1 MTTTAPYGSWRS
13 PISAQS
19 LTADSVR
26 LSEPQPDG
34 DDCYWLESRPQEQ
47 GRNALVHLAAD
58 GTRRDLLPAPLSV
71 RTRLNEY
78 GGGSYCV
85 FQGQVYLVLDS
96 DQRLYR
102 LAADSQL
109 QAISPEGPY
118 RYADL
123 SIDAPRNRLICV
135 REDHSAL
142 GIDASGVDEERHEIV
157 ALALDGSEAP
167 QVLVSG
173 ADFYSNPRISPDGT
187 QMSWLCWHHPNM
199 PWDGTECHLATLNA
213 GGKPESSQCIAGG
226 ANESVFQ
233 PQWSPE
239 GELFFVS
246 DRSNWWNLYRW
257 VDSQVEA
264 LCTLEAEF
272 ATPQW
277 VCGMST
283 YAFLNSGTLL
293 CCYTRDGLWQLAHF
307 DLTHLA
313 LTDIETGLSDI
324 SSVQCTNGRAWFLGA
339 GPNQSTQ
346 LWRFDPQSELELV
359 SIARSAQ
366 DDPPAESISE
376 PQPVS
381 FTTRDGEQAHGFY
394 YPPHN
399 PDFQAPEGNLP
410 PLLVVC
416 HGGPTGATQAALNL
430 KIQYWTSR
438 GFAVLDVNYRGSTG
452 YGRSYRE
459 RLKGQWGHTDVI
471 DVCSGADYLV
481 QAGLAHPKQCAIRG
495 SSAGGYTV
503 LAALTFDDRFQAGAS
518 LYGIG
523 DLESLARDTHK
534 FESRYLDTLVGP
546 YPAQVSLYRERSPIH
561 HVHRLRCPVIFLQG
575 LQDKIVPPDQ
585 AQTMARA
592 LSEKGVPNALVEFPD
607 EGHGFRQADNI
618 ERALEAELYFYGQ
631 VFGFTP
637 ADQLPPLDIVNLP
650 EKQP

>member
-19 LTADSVR
+19 LTADNVR

-47 GRNALVHLAAD
+47 GRSALVHLAAD

-85 FQGQVYLVLDS
+85 MQGQVYLVLDS
-96 DQRLYR
+96 DQRIYQLG
-102 LAADSQL
+102 ADGDL
-109 QAISPEGPY
+109 KPISPEGPY

-123 SIDAPRNRLICV
+123 TIDAPRRRLICV
-135 REDHSAL
+135 REDHSAE
-142 GIDASGVDEERHEIV
+142 GTEEQHDIV
-157 ALALDGSEAP
+157 ALALDGSESV

-187 QMSWLCWHHPNM
+187 RLSWLCWHHPNM
-199 PWDGTECHLATLNA
+199 PWDGTECYVATLDANGQPQGA
-213 GGKPESSQCIAGG
+213 QCIAGG

-233 PQWSPE
+233 PQWSPD
-239 GELFFVS
+239 GALFFVS

-257 VDSQVEA
+257 VDGQVEA

-283 YAFLNSGTLL
+283 YSFLNSGTLL
-293 CCYTRDGLWQLAHF
+293 CCYTRDGLWQLAEF
-307 DLTHLA
+307 DLTHLT
-313 LTDIETGLSDI
+313 LTDIETGLTAV
-324 SSVQCTNGRAWFLGA
+324 SSVQCANGRGWFLGA
-339 GPNQSTQ
+339 GTHQSTQ
-346 LWRFDPQSELELV
+346 LWRFDPQLESSLV
-359 SIARSAQ
+359 PVARSAK
-366 DDPPAESISE
+366 DDPAAEYVSE

-381 FTTRDGEQAHGFY
+381 FDTRDDEQAHGFY

-399 PDFQAPEGNLP
+399 PDFQAPEGDLP

-416 HGGPTGATQAALNL
+416 HGGPTGATEAALNL

-452 YGRSYRE
+452 YGRRYRE
-459 RLKGQWGHTDVI
+459 RLKGHWGDTDII

-481 QAGLAHPKQCAIRG
+481 RAGLAHPEQCAIRG

-503 LAALTFDDRFQAGAS
+503 LAALTFSDRFQAGAS

-523 DLESLARDTHK
+523 DLETLARDTHK

-546 YPAQVSLYRERSPIH
+546 YPAQATLYRERSPIH
-561 HVHRLRCPVIFLQG
+561 HVQRLRCPVIFLQG

-585 AQTMARA
+585 AQTMASA
-592 LSEKGVPNALVEFPD
+592 LSDKGVPNALVEFPE

-637 ADQLPPLDIVNLP
+637 ADTLRPVDIVHLP
-650 EKQP
+650 EVQP